1 MRRAL
6 AQHRP
11 SAAAA
16 AACGGLRRPTVAAG
30 APPPPRGANRR
41 PSLLQPVARCPPS
54 PPAAGGWA
62 PLSAAPTLLTPAAA
76 ALRDGTLGFS
86 FSAGGLLFPY
96 YIGVVG
102 ELRAAGA
109 LTPGLSRLG
118 GASAGALI
126 AACTSAG
133 LSEAAL
139 LDATLRLCADCRANG
154 TRFRLRGV
162 LEPFL
167 QALLP
172 EDAHVRC
179 SGRAHVAVTQL
190 LPVAGG
196 ALLAE
201 YASKAALIDA
211 LLTRRV

>member
-1 MRRAL
+1 VV
-6 AQHRP
+6 
-11 SAAAA
+11 
-16 AACGGLRRPTVAAG
+16 TVAA
-30 APPPPRGANRR
+30 A
-41 PSLLQPVARCPPS
+41 
-54 PPAAGGWA
+54 GWA
-62 PLSAAPTLLTPAAA
+62 PLSAAPTSVDGLTPAAA

-133 LSEAAL
+133 LSEDAL

-179 SGRAHVAVTQL
+179 SGTAHVAVTRL
-190 LPVAGG
+190 LPAAGG
-196 ALLAE
+196 ALLGE

-211 LLTRRV
+211 LLTRRALLSACRCVLQGLFREL